1 MSYLTWRQRVRSGP
15 VCFGVLLI
23 IVGAVL
29 ALMGYQGYDIIPG
42 YTLMVGAIVTVLGL
56 VFVVCGFFFT
66 KKQRDSVL
74 TKVDTRQD
82 DVPPPPPKD

>member
-1 MSYLTWRQRVRSGP
+1 M
-15 VCFGVLLI
+15 LI

-29 ALMGYQGYDIIPG
+29 ALMGYLDYDIIAG

-56 VFVVCGFFFT
+56 VCVVCGFFFT
-66 KKQRDSVL
+66 KKERDSVL
-74 TKVDTRQD
+74 RKVDTRQD